1 MELFFSVIII
11 SAHTNTNVETV
22 VAFWWVMVSSRK
34 QAHTAAAAHCQV
46 LNGAPWSDPSARRSG
61 IRRRMPDR
69 GCRKGAVKC
78 HQNWDTSM
86 QPLLVESWVG
96 EHWCADACL
105 HKPTRSNL
113 ARGFCRVV
121 TQRSDLTI
129 LHSSK
134 RICELYSSGFKR
146 WPWSPFPPRW
156 RLFFI
161 LVGGG
166 CFGRDEFYFD
176 RWGVMGRWGL
186 SYILP

>member
-1 MELFFSVIII
+1 
-11 SAHTNTNVETV
+11 
-22 VAFWWVMVSSRK
+22 MVSSRK

-166 CFGRDEFYFD
+166 GVLEETSSILIGEVLWVGEAYLISFHNGWLFSRPCTAIIL
-176 RWGVMGRWGL
+176 RWMVIVPQH
-186 SYILP
+186 SAV